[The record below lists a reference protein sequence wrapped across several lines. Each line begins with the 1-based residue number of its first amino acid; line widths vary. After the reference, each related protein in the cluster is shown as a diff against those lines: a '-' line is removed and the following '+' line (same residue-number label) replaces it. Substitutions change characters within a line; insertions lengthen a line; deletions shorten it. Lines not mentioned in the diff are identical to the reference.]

1 MKRKHA
7 LIMVLATVILA
18 AVAFH
23 SSTRKVP
30 DKGIGGTSTG
40 ETSTSVVRQMAIAS
54 ATSLAISQDEIG
66 RKDARR
72 QLDLALAA
80 VKGIATASE
89 ARQVLLELRAYLAS
103 LPPELASAV
112 IADFLSDPSRD
123 APTRIEFSIG
133 KTGFLDGHPTLRVA
147 LLDWLGQIHPA
158 QAGVVAEKIL
168 ATPTH
173 ADEWAVSL
181 RNYARA
187 SSDSESREFLQA
199 KTEELIRNQVWRE
212 NPSVGFLEAFDILVH
227 AHATESSAL
236 LGELVADQT
245 PEGKAIAHA
254 AYLTLD
260 RLTICEPVAMMK
272 QLAGQPNLT
281 KVRGPM
287 VANMFARAD
296 LRDPEQRKLVR
307 DYLLD
312 PARRSGELDA
322 FAGVYPNAS
331 FAISKNLLTETRTP
345 TGEELAAHDAAV
357 FEIIKTWLKDPALE
371 RVKPYLTTMH
381 NRLAAFVHQASR

>member
-287 VANMFARAD
+287 VANMFARAANNLEFAEKD
-296 LRDPEQRKLVR
+296 SRSNESSSGITCSTR
-307 DYLLD
+307 
-312 PARRSGELDA
+312 PAGPANLTPSLEFIQTPASPSRRTCSPRHGRRRA
-322 FAGVYPNAS
+322 KSSRPTTRPSSRSSRHG
-331 FAISKNLLTETRTP
+331 SKTP
-345 TGEELAAHDAAV
+345 PWRG
-357 FEIIKTWLKDPALE
+357 
-371 RVKPYLTTMH
+371 
-381 NRLAAFVHQASR
+381 